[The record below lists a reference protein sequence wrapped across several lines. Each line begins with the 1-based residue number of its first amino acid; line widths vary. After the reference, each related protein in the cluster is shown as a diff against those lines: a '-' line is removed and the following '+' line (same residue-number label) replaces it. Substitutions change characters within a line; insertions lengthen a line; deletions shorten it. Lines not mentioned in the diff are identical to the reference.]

1 MAADRFMPVL
11 HCRQPGFTYTACGP
25 FIKNKTRIQNFK
37 ETGDTRYL
45 YQNKLDKSYFQK
57 EIAYG
62 DYNYLPRRTASENSF
77 WVSHDKGFTIVSNL
91 RYDRY

>member
-25 FIKNKTRIQNFK
+25 FTKNKTRIQNFK
-37 ETGDTRYL
+37 ETEDTRYL
-45 YQNKLDKSYFQK
+45 YQNILDKSYFK
-57 EIAYG
+57 NEIAYG
-62 DYNYLPRRTASENSF
+62 DCNYLPRRTASENSF
-77 WVSHDKGFTIVSNL
+77 WVSHDKGFTIFSNL